1 MSVRVDGD
9 AVEFRRAFPNPGWKF
24 DLVQGGPEAVEARF
38 GNTENQT
45 LKIIRVVISVVDG
58 ELDIAVIASS

>member
-9 AVEFRRAFPNPGWKF
+9 AVEFRRAFPNPGGKF

-38 GNTENQT
+38 GNTENQRSKKRRGILGKRGDKNT
-45 LKIIRVVISVVDG
+45 
-58 ELDIAVIASS
+58 